1 MRNLGV
7 NFFAESDCLAIARYH
22 LIYFCIKT
30 QCCGLFAVVSM
41 HHTLYA
47 VVILEEKRNTEVGEE
62 RKPEGS
68 SYQEILVICEIQPS

>member
-1 MRNLGV
+1 
-7 NFFAESDCLAIARYH
+7 
-22 LIYFCIKT
+22 
-30 QCCGLFAVVSM
+30 M